1 MKDEF
6 VKNIGVWGQRH
17 YAYLKKH
24 SPTVINVMRINGTLE
39 QYLRDIDRDAEEM
52 FSQLIKQLT
61 EREGITEQL
70 KATDQM
76 EWVRRMNNIENRALK
91 IVSNELVN
99 N

>member
-6 VKNIGVWGQRH
+6 VKNIGIWGQRH

-52 FSQLIKQLT
+52 FSQLIKQLA
-61 EREGITEQL
+61 ECEGITEQL

-76 EWVRRMNNIENRALK
+76 EWVRRMNNIENRALE